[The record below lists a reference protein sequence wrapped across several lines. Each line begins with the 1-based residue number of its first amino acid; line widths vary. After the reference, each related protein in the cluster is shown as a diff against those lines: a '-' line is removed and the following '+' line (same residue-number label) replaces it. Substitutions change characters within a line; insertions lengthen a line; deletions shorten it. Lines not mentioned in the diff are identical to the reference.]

1 MVSFGLYLS
10 FSCFSTAAGWLPTLH
25 HIRHG
30 SKSVTR
36 HWRAMNFMRQK
47 LMAVTEYIP
56 PKPAIPEECIKPHAK
71 PMQEEN
77 GYTRLLRRQVEQT
90 FLENKMIAVCQY
102 NYVPGNDMIL
112 MRHRLR
118 KYNIH
123 VKFFPN
129 EIVRPF
135 LLDSKFK
142 NLLPLFVDRNLL
154 MVSPETRAQEML
166 RVLKRMPQINLLGV
180 YVDNAIL
187 SQQGFTNYAK
197 LPSMVTAQGE
207 VVGSLSVMTSQTSIL
222 LQRGPVHLTSLLDQY
237 VKQQSGEANESK
249 ETATPNKSEVL

>member
-1 MVSFGLYLS
+1 MAA
-10 FSCFSTAAGWLPTLH
+10 FSSSWKGVWKLGCLPILQ

-30 SKSVTR
+30 SKAVTR
-36 HWRAMNFMRQK
+36 HWREMNFMRQK

-56 PKPAIPEECIKPHAK
+56 PKPAIPEECIKPPATL
-71 PMQEEN
+71 MEEEN

-102 NYVPGNDMIL
+102 NYIHGNDMIL
-112 MRHRLR
+112 MRHQLR
-118 KYNIH
+118 KHNIH

-154 MVSPETRAQEML
+154 MVSPETKAQEML
-166 RVLKRMPQINLLGV
+166 RILKRMPQIVLLGV

-207 VVGSLSVMTSQTSIL
+207 VVGALSLLTSQTSTI
-222 LQRGPVHLTSLLDQY
+222 LQRGPAHLASLLDQY
-237 VKQQSGEANESK
+237 VKQQSSEADTSK
-249 ETATPNKSEVL
+249 EMGTPNKSEAS

>member
-1 MVSFGLYLS
+1 MAA
-10 FSCFSTAAGWLPTLH
+10 FSNSWKGVCKLGCLPTLQ

-30 SKSVTR
+30 SKAVTR
-36 HWRAMNFMRQK
+36 HWRDMNFMRQK

-56 PKPAIPEECIKPHAK
+56 PKPAIPEECKPRTRF
-71 PMQEEN
+71 MEEEN
-77 GYTRLLRRQVEQT
+77 GYTRLLRRQVEET
-90 FLENKMIAVCQY
+90 FRENKMIAVCQY
-102 NYVPGNDMIL
+102 NYIHGNDMVL
-112 MRHRLR
+112 MRHQLR

-154 MVSPETRAQEML
+154 MVSPEIRAQEML
-166 RVLKRMPQINLLGV
+166 RILKRMPPINLLGV

-187 SQQGFTNYAK
+187 SQQGFLNYAK
-197 LPSMVTAQGE
+197 LPSMVMAQGE
-207 VVGSLSVMTSQTSIL
+207 VVGALSLLTSQTSTI
-222 LQRGPVHLTSLLDQY
+222 LQRGPAHLASLLDQY
-237 VKQQSGEANESK
+237 VKQQSAETDTSK
-249 ETATPNKSEVL
+249 EMGTPNKSETL